1 MSNFAVSPS
10 TLVTVTLTP
19 YVVSLIFI
27 EQFSCAPTV
36 AFSGPG
42 QDTESGLLPAA
53 SVIFWL
59 IWLSTSLLLT
69 VLKPEKKLG
78 SECTDKMIAQL
89 PIATML
95 TGSPINIVDITLLL
109 DERPTLTRPGV

>member
-53 SVIFWL
+53 SGIFWL
-59 IWLSTSLLLT
+59 ILSSTSLLLP
-69 VLKPEKKLG
+69 VLGPDEHPAVPITKPASAHG
-78 SECTDKMIAQL
+78 MSSAWTTDLAIPGL
-89 PIATML
+89 PVRRL
-95 TGSPINIVDITLLL
+95 SL
-109 DERPTLTRPGV
+109 